1 MIERVKMG
9 KITGCHSAF
18 TKKDLLYAISI
29 ILKRSASGA
38 GQGSIDHRIEQA
50 MDLVKSHLMTAVR
63 SEVEE
68 LRDKITKLEDTVN
81 HLSRE
86 NEVLRSNVT
95 PELTKLEDTVSH
107 LSRENEVLRANVNPD
122 VLASLLG
129 NRSILGGLP
138 PDPNS
143 HPALQPP
150 NQH

>member
-1 MIERVKMG
+1 MIEKIKMG
-9 KITGCHSAF
+9 KITGHPAF
-18 TKKDLLYAISI
+18 TKKDLLYAITI

-68 LRDKITKLEDTVN
+68 LREKISKLEDTVG
-81 HLSRE
+81 
-86 NEVLRSNVT
+86 
-95 PELTKLEDTVSH
+95 H
-107 LSRENEVLRANVNPD
+107 LSRENEVLRANVQPE

-129 NRSILGGLP
+129 SRSILGSLP
-138 PDPNS
+138 PEPGLAPHP

-150 NQH
+150 SQH